1 MTKTR
6 RKLLI
11 FSPYSGIWQ
20 HQLQQTQFMTKYDFS
35 AYDISVVSC
44 GGLLNRHCAVYES
57 FGYKYNQKEQD
68 QICRKCIN
76 SSRLTTASLKVEETK
91 LGDFLT
97 DEEKSNRIEI
107 LDSIKTSE
115 LGNFSFAGLE
125 IARLTAFET
134 FIKYK
139 KTDFQLS
146 KEEEQHWRN
155 GIYQGLVVQIAAER
169 IIDAVQ
175 PDLVL
180 AYSPQYAATSVF
192 AEICQLNGVPLY
204 FLEGSIHL
212 GERYKALH
220 LWNWERHGLVDP
232 AIELYEQT
240 VCTIQNKSETK
251 RISEHLKITEQAR
264 SFGAYSQKKSRKYD
278 LFSDFKIADG
288 KKVVL
293 CALSSTDEIYSGF
306 VIGKIPLERYRG
318 RVFHTQYEW
327 IKETIRIAEK
337 YNDIFFIIRIH
348 PRMVSNKRE
357 DFDSPEVN
365 KWRDLLAVL
374 PENMAVDYPE
384 DKRSIS
390 NYFAQID
397 LLITGWSSTAID
409 AMAVGVPAISCD
421 ESLSWFPKRVVYA
434 CKSVTDYELTI
445 LMKLKNG
452 KNPGNRKL
460 AFDWLGFRL
469 LNGTISVSG
478 RLIDRLKLNNWR
490 LIELFYAFATKY
502 LFGLLVRL
510 ELALIPKK
518 KEKIPYPVQQV
529 LDGDE
534 TSLFHSR

>member
-1 MTKTR
+1 
-6 RKLLI
+6 
-11 FSPYSGIWQ
+11 
-20 HQLQQTQFMTKYDFS
+20 MTKYDFS

-57 FGYKYNQKEQD
+57 FGDKYNQKEQD
-68 QICRKCIN
+68 RICRKCIN
-76 SSRLTTASLKVEETK
+76 SSRLTTAALKVEEAK
-91 LGDFLT
+91 LSDFLT
-97 DEEKSNRIEI
+97 DEEKSNRTEILKAIEI
-107 LDSIKTSE
+107 SE
-115 LGNFSFAGLE
+115 LRSFSFAGLE

-139 KTDFQLS
+139 KTDFQLTR
-146 KEEEQHWRN
+146 EEEQHWRN

-169 IIDAVQ
+169 IIDSFQ

-192 AEICQLNGVPLY
+192 AEICKLKGVPLY

-220 LWNWERHGLVDP
+220 LWNWHRHGLVDP
-232 AIELYEQT
+232 AIELYDRTALTFQS
-240 VCTIQNKSETK
+240 KSQIK

-278 LFSDFKIADG
+278 LFSDFRIANG

-306 VIGKIPLERYRG
+306 VIGKIPLDRYRG
-318 RVFHTQYEW
+318 RVFRNQYEW
-327 IKETIRIAEK
+327 IKATISIAAK

-365 KWRDLLAVL
+365 KWRDLLAIL
-374 PENMAVDYPE
+374 PENVAVDYPE
-384 DKRSIS
+384 DMRSIS

-409 AMAVGVPAISCD
+409 AMAVGVPAMSCD
-421 ESLSWFPKRVVYA
+421 ESLSWFPKRVIYA

-445 LMKLKNG
+445 LKKLKKG
-452 KNPGNRKL
+452 KNSDNRTL

-469 LNGTISVSG
+469 LNGTIPVSS

-490 LIELFYAFATKY
+490 LSELGYAFATKY
-502 LFGLLVRL
+502 LSGLLVKL

-529 LDGDE
+529 LDGNE
-534 TSLFHSR
+534 TSLFHS